1 MFKFSIKN
9 LLTRKSKFL
18 MTTIAII
25 ISTLIIM
32 FSFNVASQIND
43 GIISTA
49 SYYDVVVGAN
59 GSATDLVMSTMFF
72 TGTTT
77 DTISSEVYDEL
88 KINRDVKEV
97 VPFATGDNYKGNLIV
112 GTEKSFL
119 ENKTLSEG
127 IYFEEPFEIVLGF
140 NVAKENKLAVG
151 DKLIGSH
158 GVSEAAHSHENMPY
172 TVVGILDKTHT
183 AYDNTLFT
191 KTDSVWKS
199 HEEHNHDEEP
209 ELINEENNNQEIEK
223 EFHEEHSHKYTA
235 LLVKTKNPSSALNLI
250 TELNKKGGVL
260 AANPSIVLRDLLNNV
275 DLVKNIV
282 YILCAVIG
290 VMSFVIIYMITLMM
304 MQDVKKDVLL
314 MRLLGLQRKNISGII
329 FIQNI
334 IVSVIGVVVAFIF
347 TRLSLMLIN
356 NITASVGIVMNYSK
370 IYVEEYFIMIAVI
383 VISLIPTFVSLL
395 KMFERSLEDE
405 K

>member
-1 MFKFSIKN
+1 MFKFAIKN
-9 LLTRKSKFL
+9 LLTRKSKFF
-18 MTTIAII
+18 MTTVAII

-59 GSATDLVMSTMFF
+59 GSSTDLVMSTMFF

-77 DTISSEVYDEL
+77 DTISSEIYNEL
-88 KINRDVKEV
+88 VINRDVKEI
-97 VPFATGDNYKGNLIV
+97 VPFATGDNYRGNLIV
-112 GTEKSFL
+112 GTEKAFL
-119 ENKTLSEG
+119 GNKDFKEGTNFENA
-127 IYFEEPFEIVLGF
+127 FEIVLGY
-140 NVAKENKLAVG
+140 NVAKENNLSVG

-158 GVSEAAHSHENMPY
+158 GVSETAHSHESTPY
-172 TVVGILDKTHT
+172 TIVGILDKTHT

-191 KTDSVWKS
+191 KTNSVWES
-199 HEEHNHDEEP
+199 HEDHNHEEHESEV
-209 ELINEENNNQEIEK
+209 EEENEYVHN
-223 EFHEEHSHKYTA
+223 YTA

-250 TELNKKGGVL
+250 SELNKKGGVL
-260 AANPSIVLRDLLNNV
+260 AANPSIVLRELLNNV

-290 VMSFVIIYMITLMM
+290 VMSFVIIYMINLMM

-334 IVSVIGVVVAFIF
+334 LVSVIGVVIAFLF
-347 TRLSLMLIN
+347 TRLSLILIN

-370 IYVEEYFIMIAVI
+370 IYMEEYLIMIAVI
-383 VISLIPTFVSLL
+383 LISLIPTFISLA

>member
-1 MFKFSIKN
+1 MLKFSIKN
-9 LLTRKSKFL
+9 LLTRKAKFL

-32 FSFNVASQIND
+32 FSFNVAGQIND

-59 GSATDLVMSTMFF
+59 GSSTDLVMSTMFF

-77 DTISSEVYDEL
+77 DTVSSDVYEEL
-88 KINRDVKEV
+88 KNNKDVKEL

-119 ENKTLSEG
+119 SSKTLKEG
-127 IYFEEPFEIVLGF
+127 KYFEKSFEIVVGY
-140 NVAKENKLAVG
+140 NVAKENGLSVG
-151 DKLIGSH
+151 DKIIGSH
-158 GVSEAAHSHENMPY
+158 GVSEESHSHENTPY
-172 TVVGILDKTHT
+172 TVVGIMEKTHT

-191 KTDSVWKS
+191 KTDSVWETHEEHEENDDITGSKS
-199 HEEHNHDEEP
+199 EEHNH
-209 ELINEENNNQEIEK
+209 N
-223 EFHEEHSHKYTA
+223 YTA
-235 LLVKTKNPSSALNLI
+235 ILVKTSNPANALNLI
-250 TELNKKGGVL
+250 SELNKKGGVL
-260 AANPSIVLRDLLNNV
+260 AVNPSTVLRDLLNNI

-304 MQDVKKDVLL
+304 MQDVKKDVSL
-314 MRLLGLQRKNISGII
+314 MILLGLQRKNISGII

-334 IVSVIGVVVAFIF
+334 IVSVIGVIIAFGF
-347 TRLSLMLIN
+347 TRIALLLVN
-356 NITASVGIVMNYSK
+356 NITASVGIVMNYAK
-370 IYVEEYFIMIAVI
+370 VYNEEYLIMLGVI
-383 VISLIPTFVSLL
+383 VISLIPTFVSLS

>member
-9 LLTRKSKFL
+9 LLTRKAKFL

-32 FSFNVASQIND
+32 FSFNVAGQIND
-43 GIISTA
+43 GVISTA
-49 SYYDVVVGAN
+49 SYYDIVIGAN
-59 GSATDLVMSTMFF
+59 GSSTDLVMSTMFF

-77 DTISSEVYDEL
+77 DTISSEVYEEL
-88 KINRDVKEV
+88 KNNRDVKEL
-97 VPFATGDNYKGNLIV
+97 VPFATGDNYKGSLIV
-112 GTEKSFL
+112 GTENSFL
-119 ENKTLSEG
+119 ANKTLKEG
-127 IYFEEPFEIVLGF
+127 KYFEEAFEIVLGY
-140 NVAKENKLAVG
+140 NVADENGLKIG
-151 DKLIGSH
+151 DKVIGSH
-158 GVSEAAHSHENMPY
+158 GVSEDSHSHENAPY
-172 TVVGILDKTHT
+172 IVVGILEKTHT

-191 KTDSVWKS
+191 KTDSVWET
-199 HEEHNHDEEP
+199 HEEHEHDDEENVDSESNEP
-209 ELINEENNNQEIEK
+209 EHNHN
-223 EFHEEHSHKYTA
+223 HEYTA
-235 LLVKTKNPSSALNLI
+235 ILVKTTNPGTALNLI
-250 TELNKKGGVL
+250 SELNQKGGIL
-260 AANPSIVLRDLLNNV
+260 AVNPSTVLRDLLNNI

-304 MQDVKKDVLL
+304 MHDVKKDVLL
-314 MRLLGLQRKNISGII
+314 MRLLGLQRKNITGII

-334 IVSVIGVVVAFIF
+334 LASVVGVIIGFIF
-347 TRLSLMLIN
+347 TRIALIFIN
-356 NITASVGIVMNYSK
+356 NITASMGIVMNYAK
-370 IYVEEYFIMIAVI
+370 IYVEEYAIMGAVI

>member
-1 MFKFSIKN
+1 MYKFKFAIKN
-9 LLTRKSKFL
+9 LLTRKAKFI
-18 MTTIAII
+18 MTMIAII
-25 ISTLIIM
+25 IATLIIM

-59 GSATDLVMSTMFF
+59 GSSTDLVMSTMFF

-77 DTISSEVYDEL
+77 DTISSDIYDEL
-88 KINRDVKEV
+88 KKNKNIREI

-112 GTEKSFL
+112 GTESEFL
-119 ENKTLSEG
+119 NGKPLEEG
-127 IYFEEPFEIVLGF
+127 KNFEEAYDIVLGY
-140 NVAKENKLAVG
+140 NIAKENKLSIG

-158 GVSEAAHSHENMPY
+158 GVSESAHSHENTPY
-172 TVVGILDKTHT
+172 TIVGILEKTHT

-191 KTDSVWKS
+191 KVDSVWNS
-199 HEEHNHDEEP
+199 HEDLDHEEENHDEISNHE
-209 ELINEENNNQEIEK
+209 EENHK
-223 EFHEEHSHKYTA
+223 HEYTA
-235 LLVKTKNPSSALNLI
+235 LLLKTDNPSTALNLI
-250 TELNKKGGVL
+250 NDLNKKGGVL
-260 AANPSIVLRDLLNNV
+260 AANPSTVLRDLLNNV

-304 MQDVKKDVLL
+304 MQDVRKDVTL
-314 MRLLGLQRKNISGII
+314 MRLLGLQRKNITSII

-334 IVSVIGVVVAFIF
+334 IISVIGAIVAFIL
-347 TRLSLMLIN
+347 TRISLLLVN

-370 IYVEEYFIMIAVI
+370 IYSEEYLIMFAV
-383 VISLIPTFVSLL
+383 VVVSLIPTFISLK

>member
-1 MFKFSIKN
+1 MLTFSIKN
-9 LLTRKSKFL
+9 LLTRKAKFL

-59 GSATDLVMSTMFF
+59 GSSTDLVMSTMFF

-77 DTISSEVYDEL
+77 DTISSDIYDEL
-88 KINRDVKEV
+88 KADKNVREV
-97 VPFATGDNYKGNLIV
+97 VPFATGDNYKGSLIV
-112 GTEKSFL
+112 GTEPSFL
-119 ENKTLSEG
+119 NNKQISEG
-127 IYFEEPFEIVLGF
+127 ENFKDAYDIVLGY
-140 NVAKENKLAVG
+140 NVAKENNLSVG
-151 DKLIGSH
+151 DKVIGSH
-158 GVSEAAHSHENMPY
+158 GVAETGHSHENTPY

-191 KTDSVWKS
+191 KTETVWDT
-199 HEEHNHDEEP
+199 HEDHDEEGEEHEHNHD
-209 ELINEENNNQEIEK
+209 
-223 EFHEEHSHKYTA
+223 YTA
-235 LLVKTKNPSSALNLI
+235 ILVKTTNPGIALNLI
-250 TELNKKGGVL
+250 SELNKRGGVL
-260 AANPSIVLRDLLNNV
+260 AVNPSTVLRDLLNSI

-282 YILCAVIG
+282 YVLSGVIA

-304 MQDVKKDVLL
+304 MQDVRKDVSL
-314 MRLLGLQRKNISGII
+314 MRLLGLQRKNILGII
-329 FIQNI
+329 FFQNI
-334 IVSVIGVVVAFIF
+334 IVSVIGVIIAFGL
-347 TRLSLMLIN
+347 TRIALLLTN

-370 IYVEEYFIMIAVI
+370 IYNEEYLIMLAVI
-383 VISLIPTFVSLL
+383 IISMIPTFISLK

>member
-9 LLTRKSKFL
+9 LLTRKAKFL

-32 FSFNVASQIND
+32 FSFNVAGQIND
-43 GIISTA
+43 GVISTA
-49 SYYDVVVGAN
+49 SYYDIVIGAN
-59 GSATDLVMSTMFF
+59 GSSTDLVMSTMFF

-77 DTISSEVYDEL
+77 DTISSEVYEEL
-88 KINRDVKEV
+88 KNNRDVKEL
-97 VPFATGDNYKGNLIV
+97 VPFATGDNYKGSLIV
-112 GTEKSFL
+112 GTENSFL
-119 ENKTLSEG
+119 ANKTLKEG
-127 IYFEEPFEIVLGF
+127 KYFEEAFEIVLGY
-140 NVAKENKLAVG
+140 NVADENGLKIG
-151 DKLIGSH
+151 DKVIGSH
-158 GVSEAAHSHENMPY
+158 GVSEDSHSHENAPY
-172 TVVGILDKTHT
+172 IVVGILEKTHT

-191 KTDSVWKS
+191 KTDSVWET
-199 HEEHNHDEEP
+199 HEEHEHDDEENVDSESNEP
-209 ELINEENNNQEIEK
+209 EHNHN
-223 EFHEEHSHKYTA
+223 HEYTA
-235 LLVKTKNPSSALNLI
+235 ILVKTTNPGTALNLI
-250 TELNKKGGVL
+250 SELNQKGGIL
-260 AANPSIVLRDLLNNV
+260 AVNPSTVLRDLLNNI

-290 VMSFVIIYMITLMM
+290 VMSFVIIYMITLIM

-314 MRLLGLQRKNISGII
+314 MRLLGLQRKNITGII

-334 IVSVIGVVVAFIF
+334 LASVVGVIIGFIF
-347 TRLSLMLIN
+347 TRIALFFIN
-356 NITASVGIVMNYSK
+356 NITASMGIVMNYAK
-370 IYVEEYFIMIAVI
+370 IYVEEYAIMGAVI

>member
-1 MFKFSIKN
+1 MYKFKFAIKN
-9 LLTRKSKFL
+9 LLTRKAKFL
-18 MTTIAII
+18 MTTVAII

-59 GSATDLVMSTMFF
+59 GSSTDLVMSTLFF

-77 DTISSEVYDEL
+77 NTISSDIYDEL
-88 KINRDVKEV
+88 KKNKNIREI

-112 GTEKSFL
+112 GTENKFL
-119 ENKTLSEG
+119 TTKAIKDGKN
-127 IYFEEPFEIVLGF
+127 FEEAYEIVLGY
-140 NVAKENKLAVG
+140 NVAKENNLLVG

-158 GVSEAAHSHENMPY
+158 GVSESAHSHENTPY
-172 TVVGILDKTHT
+172 TIVGILEKTHT

-191 KTDSVWKS
+191 KVDSVWQS
-199 HEEHNHDEEP
+199 HEEHDEDEGHDEISEH
-209 ELINEENNNQEIEK
+209 EEENHK
-223 EFHEEHSHKYTA
+223 HEYTA
-235 LLVKTKNPSSALNLI
+235 LLLKTDNPTTALNLI
-250 TELNKKGGVL
+250 SDLNKRAGVL
-260 AANPSIVLRDLLNNV
+260 AANPSIVIRELLNSV

-304 MQDVKKDVLL
+304 MQDVRKDVSL
-314 MRLLGLQRKNISGII
+314 MRLLGLQRKNIMSVI
-329 FIQNI
+329 FFQNI
-334 IVSVIGVVVAFIF
+334 LVSVIGAMIAFIL
-347 TRLSLMLIN
+347 TRVSLILIN

-370 IYVEEYFIMIAVI
+370 IYSEEYLIMCAVV
-383 VISLIPTFVSLL
+383 VISLIPTFISLK

>member
-32 FSFNVASQIND
+32 FSFNVAGQIND
-43 GIISTA
+43 GVISTA
-49 SYYDVVVGAN
+49 SYYDIVIGAN
-59 GSATDLVMSTMFF
+59 GSSTDLVMSTMFF

-77 DTISSEVYDEL
+77 DTISGEVYEEL
-88 KINRDVKEV
+88 KNNRDVKEL
-97 VPFATGDNYKGNLIV
+97 VPFATGDNYKGSLIV
-112 GTEKSFL
+112 GTENSFL
-119 ENKTLSEG
+119 ASKVLKDG
-127 IYFEEPFEIVLGF
+127 KYFEEAFEIVLGY
-140 NVAKENKLAVG
+140 NVANENGLKIG
-151 DKLIGSH
+151 DKVIGSH
-158 GVSEAAHSHENMPY
+158 GVSEASHSHENAPY
-172 TVVGILDKTHT
+172 VVVGILEKTHT

-191 KTDSVWKS
+191 KTDSVWKT
-199 HEEHNHDEEP
+199 HEEHEKNDETVHSVLEGEHTHD
-209 ELINEENNNQEIEK
+209 K
-223 EFHEEHSHKYTA
+223 KYTA
-235 LLVKTKNPSSALNLI
+235 ILVKTTNPGAALNLI
-250 TELNKKGGVL
+250 SELNQKGGVL
-260 AANPSIVLRDLLNNV
+260 AVNPSTVLRDLLNNI

-290 VMSFVIIYMITLMM
+290 IMSFVIIYMITLMM

-314 MRLLGLQRKNISGII
+314 MRLLGLQRKNITGII

-334 IVSVIGVVVAFIF
+334 LVSVVGVIIGFIF
-347 TRLSLMLIN
+347 TRLSLIFIN
-356 NITASVGIVMNYSK
+356 NITASMGIVMNYAK
-370 IYVEEYFIMIAVI
+370 VYIGEYVIMGAVI
-383 VISLIPTFVSLL
+383 VISLIPTFISLL

>member
-9 LLTRKSKFL
+9 LLTRKAKFL

-25 ISTLIIM
+25 ISSLIIM
-32 FSFNVASQIND
+32 FSFNVAGQIND
-43 GIISTA
+43 GVISTA
-49 SYYDVVVGAN
+49 SYYDIVIGAN
-59 GSATDLVMSTMFF
+59 GSSTDLVMSTMFF

-77 DTISSEVYDEL
+77 DTISSEVYEEL
-88 KINRDVKEV
+88 KNNRDVKEL
-97 VPFATGDNYKGNLIV
+97 VPFATGDNYKGSLIV

-119 ENKTLSEG
+119 DNKTLKEG
-127 IYFEEPFEIVLGF
+127 KCFEEAFEIVLGC
-140 NVAKENKLAVG
+140 NVAKENGLKIG
-151 DKLIGSH
+151 DKVIGSH
-158 GVSEAAHSHENMPY
+158 GVSETSHSHENSPY
-172 TVVGILDKTHT
+172 IVVGILEKTHT

-191 KTDSVWKS
+191 KTDSVWKT
-199 HEEHNHDEEP
+199 HEEHEHNDEEKVDIELNEEEHNH
-209 ELINEENNNQEIEK
+209 K
-223 EFHEEHSHKYTA
+223 HEYTA
-235 LLVKTKNPSSALNLI
+235 ILVKTTNPGAALNLI
-250 TELNKKGGVL
+250 SELNLKGGIL
-260 AANPSIVLRDLLNNV
+260 AVNPSTVLRDLLNNI

-314 MRLLGLQRKNISGII
+314 MRLLGLQRKNITGII

-334 IVSVIGVVVAFIF
+334 LVSIIGVIIGFIF
-347 TRLSLMLIN
+347 TRLALIFIN
-356 NITASVGIVMNYSK
+356 NITASMGIVMNYTK
-370 IYVEEYFIMIAVI
+370 IYLEEYIIMGVVI
-383 VISLIPTFVSLL
+383 LISLIPTFISLL

>member
-32 FSFNVASQIND
+32 FSFNVARQISD

-49 SYYDVVVGAN
+49 SFYDVIVGPT
-59 GSATDLVMSTMFF
+59 GSSTDLVMSTMFF

-77 DTISSEVYDEL
+77 DTINSDIYEEL
-88 KINRDVKEV
+88 KNNKDVKEI

-112 GTEKSFL
+112 GTDKTFLNNKKIKDGNNFEKAFD
-119 ENKTLSEG
+119 
-127 IYFEEPFEIVLGF
+127 IVLGY
-140 NVAKENKLAVG
+140 NVAKENDLKVG

-158 GVSEAAHSHENMPY
+158 GISESSHSHENIPY
-172 TVVGILDKTHT
+172 TVVGILEKTHT

-191 KTDSVWKS
+191 QTDSVWIA
-199 HEEHNHDEEP
+199 HEEHETEEI
-209 ELINEENNNQEIEK
+209 ENEEYE
-223 EFHEEHSHKYTA
+223 EEHNYTA
-235 LLVKTKNPSSALNLI
+235 ILLKTSNPSKALNLI
-250 TELNKKGGVL
+250 SELNKKAGVI
-260 AANPSIVLRDLLNNV
+260 AVNPSTVLRELLENI

-304 MQDVKKDVLL
+304 MQDVKQDVLL
-314 MRLLGLQRKNISGII
+314 MRLLGLQRKNISKII

-334 IVSVIGVVVAFIF
+334 IVSLVGVIIAFVF
-347 TRLSLMLIN
+347 TRVSLFLIN
-356 NITASVGIVMNYSK
+356 NITASMGIVMNYAK
-370 IYVEEYFIMIAVI
+370 IYTEEYFIMLIVI
-383 VISLIPTFVSLL
+383 IISLIPTFISLS